1 MFQGGA
7 GTNDVGN
14 IYTVSPIG
22 IAKAE
27 KIVYCALTTYM
38 IPSSTFLDARQATI
52 LAAHDLYSQVEANAV
67 ASAWD
72 AGNVG
77 NTPTANITEA
87 EFNKGIIVYPNPA
100 TTTVQIDV
108 NISESFEVLIYD
120 MQGKEIY
127 QKTLLQTGNNSLDT
141 SGIQSGIYIMKFTID
156 NSNFSKKLLIK

>member
-27 KIVYCALTTYM
+27 KIVYRALTTYM
-38 IPSSTFLDARQATI
+38 IPSSTFLDVRQATI

-87 EFNKGIIVYPNPA
+87 EFNKGIIVYLNPA

-156 NSNFSKKLLIK
+156 NSSFSKKLLIK